1 MGTVNNMA
9 EERVSKASLD
19 ETIEHIQ
26 RVLEELRPAIL
37 QDGGDIHFVRFENGT
52 VFVRLQG
59 ACVSCPISFITLKMG
74 LETQLKEKI
83 LGVEN
88 VESIDSDDGV

>member
-1 MGTVNNMA
+1 MSA
-9 EERVSKASLD
+9 EVFTSLD
-19 ETIEHIQ
+19 AITEQIEA
-26 RVLEELRPAIL
+26 VLEELRPAIL

-52 VFVRLQG
+52 VFVRLHG

-83 LGVEN
+83 PGVMA
-88 VESIDSDDGV
+88 VVSVDDE

>member
-1 MGTVNNMA
+1 MGKINMVEVA
-9 EERVSKASLD
+9 DNASLD
-19 ETIEHIQ
+19 QKVEHIQ

-52 VFVRLQG
+52 VFVKLHG

-74 LETQLKEKI
+74 LEAQLKEKVP
-83 LGVEN
+83 GVES
-88 VESIDSDDGV
+88 VVSIDDE

>member
-1 MGTVNNMA
+1 MVKRAVNA
-9 EERVSKASLD
+9 PLD
-19 ETIEHIQ
+19 QTIEHIKD
-26 RVLEELRPAIL
+26 VLAKLRPAIL

-74 LETQLKEKI
+74 LETQLKEQVP
-83 LGVEN
+83 GVQS
-88 VESIDSDDGV
+88 VESVDSDDIS